1 MLSILEPM
9 GTPAERKAL
18 LFLALV
24 AVLGAGVRAFAAP
37 SGPGTTDAEARRALR
52 LQMNAVEQA
61 RRDGRRSKAGQGSKK
76 SATSG
81 ATRASTATG
90 SSRTPR
96 SPGQPAPALDV
107 DRASAAELEQLP
119 GIGPAL
125 ALRIV
130 DDRNR
135 NGPFGSITNLQR
147 VRGIG
152 PALSNRLTPH
162 VTFSGTPRPTSADL
176 GGRSRATG
184 ASASS
189 SEPGAERRAGRMS
202 IPP

>member
-1 MLSILEPM
+1 M

-18 LFLALV
+18 IFLALV
-24 AVLGAGVRAFAAP
+24 AALGAAVRALGAP
-37 SGPGTTDAEARRALR
+37 AGTDTTDPEARRALR
-52 LQMNAVEQA
+52 EQMNAVESA
-61 RRDGRRSKAGQGSKK
+61 RRAEKQKRPTSRGAPSDRTARTSSRSSV
-76 SATSG
+76 S
-81 ATRASTATG
+81 RASSPSPAAT
-90 SSRTPR
+90 TPLR
-96 SPGQPAPALDV
+96 AVDV
-107 DRASAAELEQLP
+107 DAASAAELELLP

-130 DDRNR
+130 EDRNR
-135 NGPFGSITNLQR
+135 NGPFGSIQELQR
-147 VRGIG
+147 VKGIG

-184 ASASS
+184 R
-189 SEPGAERRAGRMS
+189 GAATVSTSRSRPAGRMS